1 MSMIDGRKH
10 AIDGLQTAAAQ
21 VLQSYYKA
29 PQITSR
35 IKLQSMVV
43 TGEDLQP
50 MVDLVGAL
58 EKNLGKEGATSVFF
72 PIYNDYTFYKEAI
85 QSGNAPTV
93 LVLGADLTR
102 SELGWNC
109 GACGFRSCA
118 EFNKFAKESGGMGLF
133 GGGPSCAWKCIDF
146 CIAVDYAC
154 AAAHQ
159 MNIENRIQATFGA
172 VAFLL
177 GYLDNA
183 SMVLTLPLGPVVE
196 LWYYNRPAT
205 IQSKVYTYPEMVQ
218 MLRRNYTL
226 MFQMFSSSIHAPV
239 KDDGEWWKKEHTER
253 DTVKIGHD
261 QELEGQMLEARGLLM
276 ETAIE
281 LRQKVQA
288 IKEKKGVAA
297 EAG

>member
-10 AIDGLQTAAAQ
+10 AKEGLLAAAAQ
-21 VLQSYYKA
+21 VLQAYYKA

-35 IKLQSMVV
+35 VKLQSMVV
-43 TGEDLQP
+43 TGDELQP
-50 MVDLVGAL
+50 MVDLVGTL
-58 EKNLGKEGATSVFF
+58 EKNLGKEGASSVFF
-72 PIYNDYTFYKEAI
+72 PIYMDYLCYKQAI
-85 QSGNAPTV
+85 ESGNAPTV
-93 LVLGADLTR
+93 LVVGADLTR

-109 GACGFRSCA
+109 GACGFASCA

-146 CIAVDYAC
+146 CIATDYAC

-159 MNIENRIQATFGA
+159 MGIENRIQATFGA
-172 VAFLL
+172 AAFLL

-196 LWYYNRPAT
+196 LWYYNRPS
-205 IQSKVYTYPEMVQ
+205 ISKLATYPEFVHLMRQ
-218 MLRRNYTL
+218 NYTL
-226 MFQMFSSSIHAPV
+226 MFQMFSSNKHAPV

-253 DTVKIGHD
+253 DTVKLGQD

-281 LRQKVQA
+281 LRQKVQQ
-288 IKEKKGVAA
+288 IKQKKGLAS